1 MLIIKDICRNYY
13 YILFLKDFENSNN
26 MKYKMRGVSLK
37 EKEIIDAIEY
47 MQEY

>member
-13 YILFLKDFENSNN
+13 YILFLKDFE

-37 EKEIIDAIEY
+37 EKEIIDAMEY